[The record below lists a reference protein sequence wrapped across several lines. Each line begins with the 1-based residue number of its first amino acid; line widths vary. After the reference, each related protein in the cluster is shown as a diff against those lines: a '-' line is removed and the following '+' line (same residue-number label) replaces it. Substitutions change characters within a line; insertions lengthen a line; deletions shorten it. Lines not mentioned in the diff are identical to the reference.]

1 MRYHA
6 LYHITGITIFVLY
19 FLFLLSNILKTVFED
34 TTQYALRREELSVS
48 DERRKD
54 NGTSLIPKIIHQV
67 YLGFDGSEMPA
78 EWVKSRQSC
87 IDLHPDYRH
96 MVQ

>member
-6 LYHITGITIFVLY
+6 LYHITGIAIFVLY
-19 FLFLLSNILKTVFED
+19 FLFLLSNILKTVLED
-34 TTQYALRREELSVS
+34 TTQYALHLDELSVS
-48 DERRKD
+48 DERRK

-67 YLGFDGSEMPA
+67 YLGFDNSEMPK
-78 EWVKSRQSC
+78 EWINSRQSC
-87 IDLHPDYRH
+87 IDLHPDYKH